1 MLGGSCSK
9 CCTKCS
15 PYMDARAIEVDI
27 TGSDWI
33 ASCGVNPT
41 FPVGL
46 TVGYGWPGASLA
58 GTWSLNR
65 TAVTAASNT
74 WSSKWGGPICGVEY
88 KIEIKVFAATLGGEV
103 VLSAKM
109 LGALIEATRPANRR
123 DAFTS
128 ISEMA
133 GFNPQRGIGNAR
145 DLEQYC
151 HEVRVDDLPVINVP
165 GRIPF
170 ADTADPFNRL
180 VDTCNPNRVTV
191 GSYLFGITAIR
202 VYV

>member
-1 MLGGSCSK
+1 MLGSPCST

-15 PYMDARAIEVDI
+15 PYIDATAIEVDI

-33 ASCGVNPT
+33 ASCGVNPPLPFGVT
-41 FPVGL
+41 I
-46 TVGYGWPGASLA
+46 GYGWPGDSLA

-65 TAVTAASNT
+65 TAVTADSET
-74 WSSKWGGPICGVEY
+74 WSSSWGGPICGVEY
-88 KIEIKVFAATLGGEV
+88 KIEVKLFAATLDDDV

-109 LGALIEATRPANRR
+109 IGALIEATRPANRR

-128 ISEMA
+128 ISEMS
-133 GFNPQRGIGNAR
+133 GFNPQRGPGNAR

-151 HEVRVDDLPVINVP
+151 REVRLDRLPTINVP

-170 ADTADPFNRL
+170 VDTTDPFDRL
-180 VDTCNPNRVTV
+180 VDSCNPNKVTV
-191 GSYLFGITAIR
+191 GSYLFGIQAIR